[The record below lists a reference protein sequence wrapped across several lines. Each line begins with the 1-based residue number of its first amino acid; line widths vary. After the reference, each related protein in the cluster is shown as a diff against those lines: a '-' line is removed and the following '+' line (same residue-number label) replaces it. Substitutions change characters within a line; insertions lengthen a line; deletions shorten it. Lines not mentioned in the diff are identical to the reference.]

1 MSLNCGIVGLP
12 NVGKSTLF
20 NALTAAKAAAVANY
34 PFCTIDPNVGI
45 VQVPDARLAAL
56 SALYR
61 PKKTTPATVEFVD
74 IAGLVKGASQG
85 EGLGNKFLSHIREVD
100 AIVHVVRC
108 FEDPDVV
115 HVAGKVDPDRDVEII
130 NTELILAD
138 LETAERRKQTAE
150 KRTKTSDK
158 AARHE
163 AELMARVVKHLGEG
177 KPARTFPATD
187 EDAPILKDLRLLTGK
202 PLLYAAN
209 VAETDVAA
217 ETAGEPA
224 HSLVADLRRLARAE
238 GAPLVV
244 ISGKVEEEIAALPE
258 ADRPEFLAG
267 LGLKESGLD
276 RLAHAA
282 YNLLGLITFFTAGDD
297 ECRAWTVTAGTKA
310 PAAAGK
316 IHSDIEK
323 GFIRAEVMSCDDLLT
338 LKSTAAVKEKGL
350 LRLEGK
356 EYVVKDGDVIY
367 FRFNV

>member
-20 NALTAAKAAAVANY
+20 NALTAAKAAVANY

-45 VQVPDARLAAL
+45 VQVPDVRLAAL

-61 PKKTTPATVEFVD
+61 PKKTTPTTVEFVD

-115 HVAGKVDPDRDVEII
+115 HVAGRVDPERDVEII
-130 NTELILAD
+130 ATELILAD
-138 LETAERRKQTAE
+138 LDTVERRRQTAE
-150 KRTKTSDK
+150 KRLKMADK
-158 AARHE
+158 KARTE
-163 AELMARVVKHLGEG
+163 VDLLVRVGAHLGQG
-177 KPARTFPATD
+177 QPARSVAVSDD
-187 EDAPILKDLRLLTGK
+187 EAPLLRDLRLLSGK
-202 PLLYAAN
+202 PLLYVAN
-209 VAETDVAA
+209 VAEGDVAA
-217 ETAGEPA
+217 EVPGP
-224 HSLVADLRRLARAE
+224 LRAIAE
-238 GAPLVV
+238 REAAPLVV

-267 LGLKESGLD
+267 LGLTQSGLD
-276 RLAHAA
+276 RLAQAA
-282 YNLLGLITFFTAGDD
+282 YGLLGLVTFFTSGED
-297 ECRAWTVTAGTKA
+297 ECRAWTVVSGTKA
-310 PAAAGK
+310 PQAAGK

-323 GFIRAEVMSCDDLLT
+323 GFIRAEVVTFEDLIA
-338 LKSTAAVKEKGL
+338 LKSMAAVKDKGL

-356 EYVVKDGDVIY
+356 EYVVRDGDVIY

>member
-1 MSLNCGIVGLP
+1 MPLNCGIVGLP

-20 NALTAAKAAAVANY
+20 NALTAAKAAVANY

-61 PKKTTPATVEFVD
+61 PKKTTPTTVEFVD

-115 HVAGKVDPDRDVEII
+115 HVAGKVDPQRDVEII
-130 NTELILAD
+130 DTELILAD
-138 LETAERRKQTAE
+138 LDTAERRRQTAE
-150 KRTKTSDK
+150 KRLKTEKK
-158 AARHE
+158 AKSEVDLLVRMGE
-163 AELMARVVKHLGEG
+163 HLGRG
-177 KPARTFPATD
+177 LPARSLTVSEEEAV
-187 EDAPILKDLRLLTGK
+187 ILRDLRLLTAK
-202 PLLYAAN
+202 PVLYAAN
-209 VAETDVAA
+209 VSE
-217 ETAGEPA
+217 
-224 HSLVADLRRLARAE
+224 SDLQAE
-238 GAPLVV
+238 GSGAGPSVAPLRAIAEREGAQLVV

-258 ADRPEFLAG
+258 VDRPEFLAG
-267 LGLKESGLD
+267 LGLSQSGLD

-282 YNLLGLITFFTAGDD
+282 YRLLGLVTFFTSGED
-297 ECRAWTVTAGTKA
+297 ECRAWTVVSGTKA
-310 PAAAGK
+310 PQAAGK

-323 GFIRAEVMSCDDLLT
+323 GFIRAEVVAFEDLIA
-338 LKSTAAVKEKGL
+338 LKSMAAVKDKGL

-356 EYVVKDGDVIY
+356 EYVVRDGDVIY